1 MNAMHVLTLY
11 TCLQA
16 NHVSLDNLD
25 QGLASNYSSE
35 VRTEIASLSDGWPML
50 SRKRTRDYYQAYTID
65 AALFARRLAYRAEG
79 QPFFKLIDPPCF
91 NLDIDTYEESIA
103 HPYLAA
109 RILWLKQRRAG
120 GQEQYPTEGHYHELT
135 LEYESLRK
143 GLSDRMHKEYLD
155 EKGSQSYTCLEWYLF
170 ARIVSYLTC
179 CRYKQAEFIGELDA
193 VLDERSVALSE
204 TSSYDGNDDEATE
217 SENDHGADEDNDDME
232 DTVPSDS
239 QDSDS
244 DSDMSSEVPP
254 SPRARRAPIYPAV
267 PEFTTPC
274 TQEAM
279 AASDETDRR
288 CYACYYDYGVSF
300 SHSNRTEPAVRT
312 PCGHVHGTICLKN
325 HLKKDR
331 ATCPVCR
338 ERLFGFDQRLDFHE
352 SGMYVRLV
360 QAIDG
365 IAKLDPAIDRYLLEG
380 QKEVHNLDFANLLRD
395 LFKLCARII
404 TCQSELR
411 KAIPVE
417 ISIEEV

>member
-1 MNAMHVLTLY
+1 MDAMHGLTLY
-11 TCLQA
+11 TCFQA
-16 NHVSLDNLD
+16 NHVSLDNLY

-35 VRTEIASLSDGWPML
+35 VRTEIASLSDGWLML
-50 SRKRTRDYYQAYTID
+50 HREGTRDYYRAYTAD
-65 AALFARRLAYRAEG
+65 AALFARTLAYRAEG
-79 QPFFKLIDPPCF
+79 QPFFKLIDPPRF
-91 NLDIDTYEESIA
+91 NLDINTYEESIA

-109 RILWLKQRRAG
+109 RILWLKQLQAKG
-120 GQEQYPTEGHYHELT
+120 KEQYPTEGHYRELT

-155 EKGSQSYTCLEWYLF
+155 EQGSRSSTCLEWYLF
-170 ARIVSYLTC
+170 TGMVSYLTC
-179 CRYKQAEFIGELDA
+179 CRYKQAGFIGELDA

-204 TSSYDGNDDEATE
+204 TSSYDGNDNEATE
-217 SENDHGADEDNDDME
+217 DENDQNADEDNDNME
-232 DTVPSDS
+232 GIVPSES
-239 QDSDS
+239 QDNDPDS
-244 DSDMSSEVPP
+244 DTSREVSP
-254 SPRARRAPIYPAV
+254 SKRPPIYPAV
-267 PEFTTPC
+267 SDFTTPC
-274 TQEAM
+274 TEEAM
-279 AASDETDRR
+279 AASDATDRR

-300 SHSNRTEPAVRT
+300 SHSNKTEPAVRT
-312 PCGHVHGTICLKN
+312 PCGHIHGTICLQD
-325 HLKKDR
+325 HLKTGK

-380 QKEVHNLDFANLLRD
+380 QKETHNFDFAKLLKE
-395 LFKLCARII
+395 LFSLCSHII
-404 TCQSELR
+404 TCRSELR